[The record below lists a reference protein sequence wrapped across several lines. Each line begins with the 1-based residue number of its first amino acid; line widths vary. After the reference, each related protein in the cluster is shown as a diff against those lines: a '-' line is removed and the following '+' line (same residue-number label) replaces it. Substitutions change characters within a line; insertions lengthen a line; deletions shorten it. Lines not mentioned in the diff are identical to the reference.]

1 MNPKLAP
8 GQLAEERR
16 KLRAGRH
23 QKTDCARRSD
33 QSDPLYGLG
42 PMIDKAFP
50 KWLKRRGFATPLG
63 HRDQMNLE
71 SFARAKARTERKSR

>member
-1 MNPKLAP
+1 MNPKPAP
-8 GQLAEERR
+8 GQPAEERR

-23 QKTDCARRSD
+23 QKTACARRSD

-50 KWLKRRGFATPLG
+50 KWLERRGFATPLG
-63 HRDQMNLE
+63 HRDLMNRQ
-71 SFARAKARTERKSR
+71 SFQRAQAKKQAE

>member
-23 QKTDCARRSD
+23 QKTDGARRSD

-63 HRDQMNLE
+63 HRDLMNRQ
-71 SFARAKARTERKSR
+71 SFQRAQAKKQAE